1 MKKVKLFL
9 YLLFAVL
16 FLSCGMKE
24 KTAGLFLYNKQDP
37 YVDIFAEHIIDFSS
51 GRFAVES
58 MDCQNSQ
65 IIQNEYIEKQI
76 KKNNDLMIINPVDRL
91 GAYSVIKK
99 LKSADIPVIF
109 FNREP
114 LPQDLDLWE
123 KAYYVGAKAEQ
134 SGRLQAEMIIELFGG
149 DPENLNKYDRNRN
162 GFIETVI
169 LKGEQ
174 GHQDA
179 EIRTAEVVKA
189 FKEKNF
195 KLDILVT
202 EVANWKR
209 EEAYDR
215 MKHILGTYGS
225 RIELV
230 ISNND
235 AMALGAISIM
245 RQSGMFSDTNKNG
258 IIDKDDELWIPVVGI
273 DGLEEAV
280 DMIKKGYL
288 FGSVLNDSYTQARAI
303 TELAE
308 VILKNKNPD
317 NMDFPLVDGRYIWI
331 DYKPLK

>member
-1 MKKVKLFL
+1 MRKVFA
-9 YLLFAVL
+9 AVL
-16 FLSCGMKE
+16 ISTVLLTGCGIKE
-24 KTAGLFLYNKQDP
+24 KTAGLFLYNRSDP
-37 YVDIFAEHIIDFSS
+37 YVDVFARHIEDFASGIFS
-51 GRFAVES
+51 VES

-76 KKNNDLMIINPVDRL
+76 KKKSDLMIINPVDRL
-91 GAYSVIKK
+91 GAYSVIRK
-99 LKSADIPVIF
+99 LKSVDIPVIF

-114 LPQDLDLWE
+114 LAEDLDLWE

-134 SGRLQAEMIIELFGG
+134 SGRLQAEMIMELFGG
-149 DPENLNKYDRNRN
+149 DPENLNKYDRNSN

-189 FKEKNF
+189 FNENNF
-195 KLDILVT
+195 RLDILVT

-209 EEAYDR
+209 DEAYEK
-215 MKHILGTYGS
+215 MKYLIDIHGD

-245 RQSGMFSDTNKNG
+245 RQSGLFRDTNGNNS
-258 IIDKDDELWIPVVGI
+258 IDRDDDFWIPVVGI
-273 DGLEEAV
+273 DGLDEAV
-280 DMIKKGYL
+280 EMIKEGYL
-288 FGSVLNDSYTQARAI
+288 YGSVLNDSYSQARAI
-303 TELAE
+303 AELAD
-308 VILKNKNPD
+308 VILNKRKPD
-317 NMDFPLVDGRYIWI
+317 KMNFPLVDDKYIWI